1 MNANKHSLSKAQG
14 VTQKG
19 DNLPN
24 QKPLK
29 QGDEY
34 NQFQNLKFTL
44 KALIKSNGQENL
56 LYYDNSRS
64 WHAQ

>member
-1 MNANKHSLSKAQG
+1 MRYI
-14 VTQKG
+14 
-19 DNLPN
+19 PN

-56 LYYDNSRS
+56 LYYGNSRS